1 MLLDDVF
8 SLARRV
14 APRGSGLRWPAT
26 RTARGRLASDEVR
39 APVRRSSISTD
50 VLCLAPTSG
59 LNHEAA
65 PLLVSC
71 VLNRVTECEPLPLVV
86 VLSLQHTSE
95 IDDTACAALIELHY
109 RLRASG
115 VRLCIG
121 ALRAPVYE
129 RLRSSGVVAGVGADA
144 VWPSLQTA
152 MLAAYG
158 ELAGP
163 AVVTREVVAALELRM
178 VALPL

>member
-14 APRGSGLRWPAT
+14 APRGTGLRWPVPRVRSQVAPEFA
-26 RTARGRLASDEVR
+26 RTDACRASI
-39 APVRRSSISTD
+39 ATD
-50 VLCLAPTSG
+50 VLCLAPTRA
-59 LNHEAA
+59 LDHEVA
-65 PLLVSC
+65 PVVVGG
-71 VLNRVTECEPLPLVV
+71 VLNRVAECDPVPVVV
-86 VLSLQHTSE
+86 VLSLQHTPE
-95 IDDTACAALIELHY
+95 IDDSACEGLIELHY
-109 RLRASG
+109 RLRANG
-115 VRLCIG
+115 VRLYVG
-121 ALRAPVYE
+121 ALRSPVFE
-129 RLRSSGVVAGVGADA
+129 RLRAAGVVARLGVDA